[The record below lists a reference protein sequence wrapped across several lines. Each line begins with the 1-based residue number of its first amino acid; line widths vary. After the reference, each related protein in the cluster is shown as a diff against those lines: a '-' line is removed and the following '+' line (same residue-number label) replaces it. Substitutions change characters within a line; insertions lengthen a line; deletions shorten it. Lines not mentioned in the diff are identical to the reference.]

1 MNGEN
6 SLSSTD
12 GGSSQPMQGRAF
24 TLIELLVVIAII
36 AILAAL
42 LLPALA
48 HAKSKAQGVYCLNNK
63 KQLMAAFKLYTD
75 DHQGLFFPMTYNGS
89 DGWIRGW
96 LDFINGNPDNWD
108 RTTLL
113 DPTRAVLGPY
123 TKNPGIYQ
131 CPADWSTVNP
141 PGMGVVHRVR
151 SVSASQAVGTW
162 SDGKTPTWGVWLDSA
177 GSSGSNPG
185 GKWWVYYREADVVR
199 PGPSM
204 LWIFID
210 EHPAS
215 INDGAFAV
223 RMPNT
228 PADTASQGWADFP
241 AGFHND
247 VGSFAFY
254 DGHAELHK
262 WLEPTSRGVR
272 DGLNANVTD
281 RNYLNYGRVPNNRD
295 VLWVAQRTSAI
306 RNGPDPY

>member
-1 MNGEN
+1 MK
-6 SLSSTD
+6 LK
-12 GGSSQPMQGRAF
+12 RAF

-48 HAKSKAQGVYCLNNK
+48 KAKIKAQGIYCINNK
-63 KQLMAAFKLYTD
+63 KQLLVAFKLYTD
-75 DHQGLFFPMTYNGS
+75 DHNGTFFPMTYNGN

-96 LDFINGNPDNWD
+96 LDFNNANPDNWNRD
-108 RTTLL
+108 TLM

-123 TKNPGIYQ
+123 TKTPGIYQ

-141 PGMGVVHRVR
+141 PGQGIVHRIR
-151 SVSASQAVGTW
+151 SVSASQSVGTW

-177 GSSGSNPG
+177 GATGSDPG
-185 GKWWVYYREADVVR
+185 GKWWVYARDADVVR

-204 LWIFID
+204 LWIFLD

-215 INDGAFAV
+215 INDGAFAF

-228 PADTASQGWADFP
+228 QADTASQGWADFP
-241 AGFHND
+241 AGFHDN
-247 VGSFAFY
+247 VGSFGFY

-262 WLEPTSRGVR
+262 WVESTSRGVN
-272 DGLNANVTD
+272 DGLNAKVTIESQ
-281 RNYLNYGRVPNNRD
+281 LNYGRIPNNRD
-295 VLWVAQRTSAI
+295 ILWMAHRTSAL
-306 RNGPDPY
+306 RNGTDPY

>member
-1 MNGEN
+1 M
-6 SLSSTD
+6 
-12 GGSSQPMQGRAF
+12 GSMRVGRLPRRASAGGRAF

-42 LLPALA
+42 LLPALNK
-48 HAKSKAQGVYCLNNK
+48 AKIKAQGAYCINNK
-63 KQLMAAFKLYTD
+63 KQLMVAFKLYTD
-75 DHQGLFFPMTYNGS
+75 DHNGIFFPMTYNGN

-96 LDFINGNPDNWD
+96 LDFNSSNPDNWNRD
-108 RTTLL
+108 TLL
-113 DPTRAVLGPY
+113 DPSRAVLGPY

-141 PGMGVVHRVR
+141 PALGVVHRIR

-162 SDGKTPTWGVWLDSA
+162 SDGRTPTWGVWLDSA
-177 GSSGSNPG
+177 GGGASNPG

-204 LWIFID
+204 LWIFLD

-241 AGFHND
+241 AGFHDN
-247 VGSFAFY
+247 VGSFSFY
-254 DGHAELHK
+254 DGHGELHK
-262 WLEPTSRGVR
+262 WVEGTSRSPK
-272 DGLNANVTD
+272 DGLNAHVTD
-281 RNYLNYGRVPNNRD
+281 RSLLNYGRIPDNRD
-295 VLWVAQRTSAI
+295 VLWVAKRTSAL
-306 RNGPDPY
+306 RAGPPDPY